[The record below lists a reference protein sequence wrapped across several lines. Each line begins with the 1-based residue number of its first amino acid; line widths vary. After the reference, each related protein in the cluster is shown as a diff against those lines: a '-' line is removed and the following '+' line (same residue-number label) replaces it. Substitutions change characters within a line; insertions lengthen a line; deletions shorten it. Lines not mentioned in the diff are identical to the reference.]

1 MRIRRPSAS
10 AQPSSRPAPRK
21 RRPPRQGEPVLLV
34 VLGLALLVGSGLWYQ
49 QEGRQVIAAFFPGS
63 PPVIRVTPEAT
74 SRSSDLSTLRLDI
87 APPDY
92 QAMQAQRDEALEKGD
107 LQLDDERWVQARIQL
122 EGATMTVETR
132 LSESWIDPLQ
142 ERKWPFDVRIG
153 DESQAAG
160 AATLLQ
166 GMRSFSLRSPATSW
180 YLNEWLYMEDL
191 RQAGILA
198 PRVYLVNVSV
208 NGEDWGIYT
217 LEEGIS
223 PQLPLSQGRPAGPV
237 IHVDESTFWEQQ
249 AGSGEGQEAGVAPER
264 AALAQVEAL
273 AGTSQDGPAQ
283 AEQQAAA
290 VAQWRAFQNHRLPAS
305 QVFDAE
311 QMGRYLA
318 HANLW
323 GMHSGPQW
331 PDEWFYF
338 NPSTSRLEP
347 IAYRA
352 LSPSPVDAPRADL
365 SQYDDLAVMEAY
377 AREVARIAQPEYLSA
392 FRSAYADEFERRY
405 VTLAQEFTSME
416 LEAPW
421 MRLPERQEWLLR
433 SLHPAQTVYAYQ
445 AGGELDSAVDLQVCN
460 LLGYPVALEKLRAGG
475 REIEIRADWIVP
487 SSPQEQ
493 SDALVHAEA
502 RPAVVLR
509 GTQGYVPGYVT
520 LRIPSAVLQ
529 VLASQRS
536 APSGL
541 QIVTRL
547 VGVEEQVVVDV
558 QADST
563 ALLPGTLLP
572 TQLPAED
579 VLARHPFLRLS
590 DQPGFLEIQ
599 PGSWPVDGDLV
610 LPDGF
615 GLRATGPVT
624 LTFDREAVLFAT
636 GPLLF
641 DGQEQG
647 AVRLVVVRAD
657 PGMPSVLRNVEIG
670 RTGAL
675 TFYESPVVLDHC
687 RVRESLA
694 PVALHVVGSWFELL
708 NTAFEGA
715 AGHAVATDRSQ
726 GRIEQCTFYDVRGD
740 GIDLRGSQADVQNV
754 VMAHVYG
761 QGIAAREGSVARVSQ
776 LRATD
781 TNVAVASRDRSTASV
796 RGAYVARAWTAGL
809 AAYQER
815 LAPGMA
821 SIRASDL
828 VWGDD
833 SVPALVQEGS
843 SAVIDRAAV
852 AAQALSLHELYYW
865 SNTLAGIHEL
875 NDRLGPEIRLLGYKL
890 AQPEP
895 GSGDPLTL
903 TLYWQPL
910 ARLDRDY
917 TIFVHI
923 LDPSGETATG
933 WDNMPCQD
941 TCPTAQWP
949 AGRLVEDAHLVP
961 LPPGLPAGEYRV
973 ALGVYYLP
981 TGERLP
987 VYGPDGQEIPDG
999 RIVLEEVIRLG

>member
-1 MRIRRPSAS
+1 M
-10 AQPSSRPAPRK
+10 
-21 RRPPRQGEPVLLV
+21 LLV

-49 QEGRQVIAAFFPGS
+49 QEGHQVIAAFFPGS
-63 PPVIRVTPEAT
+63 PSRVHVTPEVAG
-74 SRSSDLSTLRLDI
+74 RSGDLSTLRLDM
-87 APPDY
+87 ASPDY
-92 QAMQAQRDEALEKGD
+92 QAMREQRDEALGKGN
-107 LQLDDERWVQARIQL
+107 LQLDDERWVQARIQF
-122 EGATMTVETR
+122 EGATMAVETR
-132 LSESWIDPLQ
+132 LGESWIDPLQ

-153 DESQAAG
+153 DEAQAEG
-160 AATLLQ
+160 AATILR

-198 PRVYLVNVSV
+198 PRVYLVNVAV
-208 NGEDWGIYT
+208 NGEDWGIYA

-237 IHVDESTFWEQQ
+237 IHVDDSTFWEQQ
-249 AGSGEGQEAGVAPER
+249 AGYGEGQEAGAASER
-264 AALAQVEAL
+264 AALAQVQTF
-273 AGTSQDGPAQ
+273 AGTSQGDPAQ
-283 AEQQAAA
+283 AEQRALA
-290 VAQWRAFQNHRLPAS
+290 VAQWRAFQNRRQPAS

-323 GMHSGPQW
+323 GMHSGQQW

-377 AREVARIAQPEYLSA
+377 AREVTRIAQPEYLNA

-421 MRLPERQEWLLR
+421 MRLPERQEWLMR

-445 AGGELDSAVDLQVCN
+445 VGGELDSAVDLRVCN

-475 REIEIRADWIVP
+475 REIELRADWIVP
-487 SSPQEQ
+487 GGPEERG
-493 SDALVHAEA
+493 DALVHAEA
-502 RPAVVLR
+502 RPSVVLR
-509 GTQGYVPGYVT
+509 GTQGYVPGYIT
-520 LRIPSAVLQ
+520 LRIPAAVLQ
-529 VLASQRS
+529 ALVSQRS
-536 APSGL
+536 APAGL

-563 ALLPGTLLP
+563 ALLPGALLP
-572 TQLPAED
+572 TQPPAGD
-579 VLARHPFLRLS
+579 ALARHPFLRLS

-624 LTFDREAVLFAT
+624 LTFDREAILFAT

-647 AVRLVVVRAD
+647 GVRLLPSGSSWGGLVVVRAD
-657 PGMPSVLRNVEIG
+657 PAAPSVLRNVEIG
-670 RTGAL
+670 GTGGLERNGPLQSGGL

-687 RVRESLA
+687 RVRDSLA
-694 PVALHVVGSWFELL
+694 PGALHVVGSRFELL
-708 NTAFEGA
+708 NTVFEGA
-715 AGHAVATDRSQ
+715 AGHAVAGDHAQ
-726 GRIEQCTFYDVRGD
+726 GCIEQCTFRDVRGNA
-740 GIDLRGSQADVQNV
+740 IDLRGSQADVRDV
-754 VMAHVYG
+754 IMTHVYG
-761 QGIAAREGSVARVSQ
+761 QGIAAREGSVARVTQ

-781 TNVAVASRDRSTASV
+781 TSVAVASRDRSTVSV

-809 AAYQER
+809 VAYQER
-815 LAPGMA
+815 LTPGMA

-828 VWGDD
+828 VWADD

-843 SAVIDRAAV
+843 STVIDRAAV
-852 AAQALSLHELYYW
+852 AARALSLDELYYW
-865 SNTLAGIHEL
+865 QNTLAGIREL
-875 NDRLGPEIRLLGYKL
+875 NDRFGPEIRLLGYKL
-890 AQPEP
+890 AEPEP
-895 GSGDPLTL
+895 GSGDPLAL

-910 ARLDRDY
+910 TRLDRDY
-917 TIFVHI
+917 TIFVHV

-941 TCPTAQWP
+941 ACPTAQWP
-949 AGRLVEDAHLVP
+949 AGRLVEDAHLIP
-961 LPPGLPAGEYRV
+961 LPPGMPAGEYRV
-973 ALGVYYLP
+973 AFGVYYLP

-987 VYGPDGQEIPDG
+987 AYGPDGQEIPDA